1 MDIFVSK
8 YLRYLIVLVLSS
20 ALLFILVYAAF
31 SDRNILVAYCDSS
44 FIVGFTLLGIGSFQI
59 IGNQGTFDL
68 VNYGF
73 ANMFSVLR
81 KPYEKR
87 YEDLASY
94 RELKSVRRKADR
106 FIFIPYYIFAAIY
119 LIIAIILLL
128 IIRKTLY

>member
-1 MDIFVSK
+1 MDVFVSK
-8 YLRYLIVLVLSS
+8 YLRYLIILVLSS
-20 ALLFILVYAAF
+20 ALLFILVYATF
-31 SDRNILVAYCDSS
+31 SDRNILVAYCDSA

-94 RELKSVRRKADR
+94 RELKSARRKADR